1 MVERFWKYG
10 RLKLFALRLPRHIT
24 RRSARAVRRAVFEAY
39 KMTRKTKQSGDL
51 VAETMTG
58 MRSEKIICSYI
69 IARKR
74 SMVNNDKKSVKLTN

>member
-1 MVERFWKYG
+1 MVERFGKYG
-10 RLKLFALRLPRHIT
+10 CLKLFALRPPRHIT
-24 RRSARAVRRAVFEAY
+24 RRSAMAVRRAVFEAY

>member
-1 MVERFWKYG
+1 MVEMFWKYG
-10 RLKLFALRLPRHIT
+10 RLKLFC
-24 RRSARAVRRAVFEAY
+24 SAPPEAHNAPLDEAVRRAVFEAY

-58 MRSEKIICSYI
+58 MRSEKNICSYI